1 MGYKES
7 KMMLNKIRDD
17 YGCKGEIIFKT
28 ALQTLV
34 QEGVEN
40 FNNELEY
47 SMWIREIN
55 MRHDKTEAE
64 GKILFCTREFE
75 IAILECAKEMA
86 KVPIMDLLQYVQKEV
101 WLSGEG
107 MDYQRAIELLKD
119 CLEWFTDDT
128 LNERIIENLNLL
140 GFEDYEIEELGYGW
154 LFEEEEE

>member
-17 YGCKGEIIFKT
+17 YGCKGEIIFKA
-28 ALQTLV
+28 ALQTLI

-40 FNNELEY
+40 FNNELKY

-55 MRHDKTEAE
+55 MRHNKAEAE

-86 KVPIMDLLQYVQKEV
+86 KIPIMDMLQYVQKEV

-107 MDYQRAIELLKD
+107 MDYQRAIKLLKECVD
-119 CLEWFTDDT
+119 WFVDDNDKQT
-128 LNERIIENLNLL
+128 IIIRLGLL
-140 GFEDYEIEELGYGW
+140 GFRDYEIEELGYSW
-154 LFEEEEE
+154 LFEEEE